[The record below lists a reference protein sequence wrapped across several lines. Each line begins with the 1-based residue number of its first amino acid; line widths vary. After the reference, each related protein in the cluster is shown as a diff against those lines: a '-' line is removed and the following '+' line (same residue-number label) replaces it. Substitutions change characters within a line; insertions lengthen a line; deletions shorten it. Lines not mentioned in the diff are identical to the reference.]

1 MRVKASNA
9 TSYKIVKLVD
19 SIADYITIPIS
30 GGSGARAV
38 PLGSARD
45 LASIASRSTPVLSVR
60 RSTIPWAVDAAR
72 KLDFEVL
79 EYTVPV
85 PSVSAAIL
93 AEMIGQYGIRL
104 GTVIVWDGRWI
115 PEKPINYV
123 KSITTLAS
131 NIEYILI
138 ESRRQETP
146 FGDLKGYDRYGI
158 NYEALGDEV
167 CRVAEDGNIDLIDID
182 VARIPESQLQ
192 STITRIKGCR
202 E

>member
-19 SIADYITIPIS
+19 GMADYITIPVS

-93 AEMIGQYGIRL
+93 AEMIRQYGIRL

-123 KSITTLAS
+123 NSITTLAS

-146 FGDLKGYDRYGI
+146 FSDLKGYDRYGI
-158 NYEALGDEV
+158 NYEALGGEV

-182 VARIPESQLQ
+182 AAQIPESQLQ